1 MINFEVKIKIKIL
14 SKMKISTFTCVIF
27 HFSRLLKVCKQSS
40 TKNFKTKLGTCS
52 LNNFSLQTIVS
63 TVEWCYVLEVSGQSP
78 NKNQKYDSTLFLI
91 T

>member
-14 SKMKISTFTCVIF
+14 SKMKVSTFTCVF
-27 HFSRLLKVCKQSS
+27 HFSRHLKVCKQSS

-78 NKNQKYDSTLFLI
+78 NKNQKYDSTLFSI

>member
-1 MINFEVKIKIKIL
+1 
-14 SKMKISTFTCVIF
+14 MKISTFTCVF

-63 TVEWCYVLEVSGQSP
+63 TVEWCYVLEVWGQSP

>member
-1 MINFEVKIKIKIL
+1 
-14 SKMKISTFTCVIF
+14 MKISTFTCVF
-27 HFSRLLKVCKQSS
+27 HFLRHLKVCKQSS

>member
-1 MINFEVKIKIKIL
+1 MINFEVKIKIEIL
-14 SKMKISTFTCVIF
+14 SKNKNSTFTCVF